1 MSHPAEHPDD
11 LLVRAR
17 RGDLNPLERERLD
30 AHLHHCAACAF
41 ERSVAHDL
49 HAEAPTVDEAWLD
62 RVVTNATEQHLS
74 ARPPRHVLSRRPS
87 AWLIAAAVAL
97 VAVTAFA
104 AAVVVPRL
112 GRRPEAPVA
121 QAPRTSTPTTTGHA
135 IVRHEAPATPVPSPV
150 VETRAPVEAPRGV
163 HATSPSAA
171 ELYRRAND
179 ARHARDDREAVRLY
193 GDLIGHHP
201 ASREALQA
209 RVSLGRLLLDR
220 REDPARAARLFQ
232 DYLRRAPGAPD
243 EEAAL
248 VGLARAYQSLGRRD
262 AERGAWERL
271 VARHPGSLH
280 AETAR
285 GRIDAL
291 R

>member
-30 AHLHHCAACAF
+30 AHLHHCVACAF
-41 ERSVAHDL
+41 ERSVARDL
-49 HAEAPTVDEAWLD
+49 HADAATTDDAWLD

-74 ARPPRHVLSRRPS
+74 ARPPRHVLTRRPT

-104 AAVVVPRL
+104 AAVVIPRL

-121 QAPRTSTPTTTGHA
+121 QTPRTSTPTTTGHA
-135 IVRHEAPATPVPSPV
+135 IVRHETPVAPLPSPV
-150 VETRAPVEAPRGV
+150 VETPAPIETPRV
-163 HATSPSAA
+163 LHTTSASAA

-179 ARHARDDREAVRLY
+179 ARHARDDREAMRLY
-193 GDLIGHHP
+193 GDLIGRHP

-220 REDPARAARLFQ
+220 HEDPARAARLFQ

-248 VGLARAYQSLGRRD
+248 VGLARAFQSLGRRD
-262 AERGAWERL
+262 DERGAWERL
-271 VARHPGSLH
+271 LARHPGSLH

-285 GRIDAL
+285 ARIDTL

>member
-17 RGDLNPLERERLD
+17 RGDLSPLERERLD

-41 ERSVAHDL
+41 ERSLANDL
-49 HAEAPTVDEAWLD
+49 RAEAAATGDAWLD
-62 RVVTNATEQHLS
+62 RIVTNVTEQHLS
-74 ARPPRHVLSRRPS
+74 ARPPRHALTRRPT

-104 AAVVVPRL
+104 AAVVIPRL
-112 GRRPEAPVA
+112 GHRPEAPVTHV
-121 QAPRTSTPTTTGHA
+121 PRVTAPTTTGHA
-135 IVRHEAPATPVPSPV
+135 IVPHEAPVVPLPPPVTETPALVEPPRV
-150 VETRAPVEAPRGV
+150 VHEA
-163 HATSPSAA
+163 SPSAA

-179 ARHARDDREAVRLY
+179 ARHARDDRAAMRLY

-220 REDPARAARLFQ
+220 HEDPARAARLFQ
-232 DYLRRAPGAPD
+232 DYLHRAAGAPD

-248 VGLARAYQSLGRRD
+248 VGLARAYQSLGRRSE
-262 AERGAWERL
+262 ERAAWERL
-271 VARHPGSLH
+271 LARHPGSLH

-285 GRIDAL
+285 ARIDAL